1 MSKINDLIKK
11 LCPNGVEFK
20 KIIDIAEVGTG
31 SSNRQDAV
39 EDGVY
44 PFYVRSKEV
53 FRINKFEYNEE
64 AIIIPG
70 EGGIGEIFHYV
81 NGKYALHQRAY
92 RIHIVDNRMRTKFLY
107 YYMFNSFKDFIMLKA
122 VNATVT
128 SIRKPMIEQFRVPI
142 PPIEVQEEIIRI
154 LDKFGELET
163 ELETEL
169 EARKS
174 QYEFWRGKLL
184 KGTRKYKLDD
194 IAKFTYGFT
203 DKALEDGTAR
213 YIRIT
218 DISETGYLLND
229 DCKYLNMS
237 NYNSKYVLNKGDLVV
252 ARTGASYGKT
262 LYFDSDVPGIYA
274 SFLIKIELDNNV
286 ILNRYYWHFSKSS
299 LYWNQANNLVSK
311 AGQPQFNSNA
321 IKKIEIDLPSIEE
334 QKRIITTLDKFEKLI
349 NDITEGIPAEIEFRR
364 QQYEYYRNKLLNF
377 EELTSE

>member
-70 EGGIGEIFHYV
+70 EGGVGEIFHYV

-128 SIRKPMIEQFRVPI
+128 SIRKPMIEQFSVPI
-142 PPIEVQEEIIRI
+142 PPIEVQ
-154 LDKFGELET
+154 
-163 ELETEL
+163 
-169 EARKS
+169 
-174 QYEFWRGKLL
+174 
-184 KGTRKYKLDD
+184 
-194 IAKFTYGFT
+194 
-203 DKALEDGTAR
+203 
-213 YIRIT
+213 
-218 DISETGYLLND
+218 
-229 DCKYLNMS
+229 
-237 NYNSKYVLNKGDLVV
+237 
-252 ARTGASYGKT
+252 
-262 LYFDSDVPGIYA
+262 
-274 SFLIKIELDNNV
+274 
-286 ILNRYYWHFSKSS
+286 
-299 LYWNQANNLVSK
+299 
-311 AGQPQFNSNA
+311 
-321 IKKIEIDLPSIEE
+321 
-334 QKRIITTLDKFEKLI
+334 
-349 NDITEGIPAEIEFRR
+349 
-364 QQYEYYRNKLLNF
+364 
-377 EELTSE
+377 

>member
-1 MSKINDLIKK
+1 MSKINDLIKE

-44 PFYVRSKEV
+44 LFYVRSKEV

-128 SIRKPMIEQFRVPI
+128 SIRKPMIEQFSVPI

-154 LDKFGELET
+154 LDKFGELEA
-163 ELETEL
+163 ELEANLEAEL

-184 KGTRKYKLDD
+184 LDD
-194 IAKFTYGFT
+194 KYSMVKISDITNSVSSGKCSDKGEQGNYPVYGSTGIIARSDNYLYDEDKLLIARVGANAGYVHIASGKYNVT
-203 DKALEDGTAR
+203 DNALILDLKDNIDLR
-213 YIRIT
+213 FMY
-218 DISETGYLLND
+218 YNLQ
-229 DCKYLNMS
+229 
-237 NYNSKYVLNKGDLVV
+237 NYNLNKLAKG
-252 ARTGASYGKT
+252 G
-262 LYFDSDVPGIYA
+262 
-274 SFLIKIELDNNV
+274 
-286 ILNRYYWHFSKSS
+286 
-299 LYWNQANNLVSK
+299 
-311 AGQPQFNSNA
+311 GQPLITGSQ
-321 IKKIEIDLPSIEE
+321 IKDLEIALPSLIE
-334 QKRIITTLDKFEKLI
+334 QKRIASILDKFDRLV
-349 NDITEGIPAEIEFRR
+349 NDISIGLPTEIELRR
-364 QQYEYYRNKLLNF
+364 KQYEYYRNKLLSF
-377 EELTSE
+377 EELSVSE